1 MTNSKKLR
9 LNVTHGLKLIVVI
22 LVLACCGYAHSPV
35 RSAPPPT
42 RDWTRYPAVV
52 EVNNPPGD
60 IFAVSDLH
68 GHVMGLT
75 RILIGAGLL
84 KYDSSVK
91 ENGGWVWIGGNAVL
105 VVVGDSIDK
114 KYPPNPN
121 GSLAVIGILRGLQA
135 LAAREGGQ
143 VIVTMGNHEAEFLSK
158 KDKFKDKTASFRNEL
173 TAASRTNPDLN
184 PDRVANCQGDLGQ
197 WLCQLPVAARVGEWF
212 FAHAGYTANRNI
224 PQINSDIA
232 ADFALNGFKAEQ
244 LVGDQSIL
252 EAGLD
257 DKGPKGSD
265 GKGLPWVFNGNK
277 NTNPEDTLKQFTR
290 TLGVRHIVQGHKP
303 GKVDF
308 KNGLKREKGEMFQ
321 AYGLLF
327 LIDGDMN
334 TVDKADS
341 GDDDNYGAALRIQV
355 EMHAIGGGA
364 TITIPPNPNPT
375 PEPTPEPLCIT
386 VTTQATA
393 IKKGGSQKEL
403 WIGTERKTAS
413 GEPCQ

>member
-9 LNVTHGLKLIVVI
+9 LNVTYGLKLMVVI
-22 LVLACCGYAHSPV
+22 LVLACCGYAYSPV
-35 RSAPPPT
+35 KSAPPPT
-42 RDWTRYPAVV
+42 RDWTLYPAVV

-68 GHVMGLT
+68 GHVIGLT
-75 RILIGAGLL
+75 RVLIGAGLL
-84 KYDSSVK
+84 KYDPSVK

-121 GSLAVIGILRGLQA
+121 GSLGVIGHLRGLQA

-212 FAHAGYTANRNI
+212 FAHAGYTNNRNI
-224 PQINSDIA
+224 STINSEIA
-232 ADFALNGFKAEQ
+232 NDFNVNGFKAEQ

-257 DKGPKGSD
+257 ENGPNNKA
-265 GKGLPWVFNGNK
+265 WVFVGQPG
-277 NTNPEDTLKQFTR
+277 TSPENLLKEYTQ

-308 KNGLKREKGEMFQ
+308 KNGLKREKGEMFT

-341 GDDDNYGAALRIQV
+341 GDDDIYGAALRIRRTSNTAAPCHV
-355 EMHAIGGGA
+355 I
-364 TITIPPNPNPT
+364 
-375 PEPTPEPLCIT
+375 
-386 VTTQATA
+386 TTQATA
-393 IKKGGSQKEL
+393 IKKGGSEKEL
-403 WIGTERKTAS
+403 WKGTERKTAS
-413 GEPCQ
+413 GEPCS